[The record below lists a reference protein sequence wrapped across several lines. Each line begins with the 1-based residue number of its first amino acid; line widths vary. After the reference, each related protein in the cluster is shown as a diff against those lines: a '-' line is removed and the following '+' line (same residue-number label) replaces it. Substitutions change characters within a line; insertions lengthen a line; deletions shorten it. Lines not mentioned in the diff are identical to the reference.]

1 MASLSDIYGEAF
13 KGVKYWLIN
22 PIKCTVVFI
31 LDNALKLAASII
43 ALPIFLLM
51 YPIQKIVTSGLFNH
65 PPPRPNR
72 FAERMD
78 AMFES
83 PPGYTASR
91 GGPGFGKSPPANTFP
106 KLRDNATGA
115 SPRSEINLDY
125 TDHASYIEPTKR
137 MNMEFESTQ
146 PAIEVSR
153 TEYEKI
159 KREMRFEHDKIYIA
173 VIGGT
178 GVGKSSLVNG
188 IRGLRN
194 KATDAAPVGET
205 DCTKSVK
212 RYKDPRFPW
221 IVWCDVPGAG
231 TQDRSTAR
239 YFEQYGLFLMDFILV
254 VCASRLKELDMEI
267 LQRAHHYKIPA
278 ALVRSKAD
286 EDLRQRAE
294 RECDDSSDEE
304 EVKSQMKRVKKGYV
318 KEVKEDLMK
327 EVEKAGL
334 QEYITTKN
342 CFLVSAKFMRELM
355 RNSQDLL
362 ALEGLDENSWK
373 YKSAEIK
380 AAVVKHVDKLT
391 SKAEQID
398 EVKLLE
404 MVFTSVAESRYPS

>member
-1 MASLSDIYGEAF
+1 MSNLSDIYKEAF

-31 LDNALKLAASII
+31 LDNALKLATSII

-51 YPIQKIVTSGLFNH
+51 YPIQKIATSGLFNH
-65 PPPRPNR
+65 APPRPNR

-91 GGPGFGKSPPANTFP
+91 GGTSFDKSPPANTFP

-115 SPRSEINLDY
+115 SPSSEINLDY
-125 TDHASYIEPTKR
+125 TDYADYIEPTKR
-137 MNMEFESTQ
+137 MNTEFESKQ
-146 PAIEVSR
+146 LAIEVSR

-159 KREMRFEHDKIYIA
+159 KREMSFENDKIYIA

-188 IRGLRN
+188 IRGLRD
-194 KATDAAPVGET
+194 KATAAAHVGET
-205 DCTKSVK
+205 DCTKSVI
-212 RYKDPRFPW
+212 RYEDPRFPW

-231 TQDRSTAR
+231 TQGRSTAR
-239 YFEQYGLFLMDFILV
+239 YFEQHGLFLMDFLLV
-254 VCASRLKELDMEI
+254 VCANRVRELDMEI

-286 EDLRQRAE
+286 QDLRQRAK
-294 RECDDSSDEE
+294 RICNDSDDEE
-304 EVKSQMKRVKKGYV
+304 EIKSQMKRVKKGYV

-334 QEYITTKN
+334 QEYITPEN
-342 CFLVSAKFMRELM
+342 CFLVSAKFVRELM
-355 RNSQDLL
+355 RNSQDLP

-380 AAVVKHVDKLT
+380 AAVTKHVDKLV

-398 EVKLLE
+398 EAKLLE
-404 MVFTSVAESRYPS
+404 MVFTSVAESRYQS